1 MFPVGAIP
9 VSRPSTSR
17 VNDSLVALLHEV
29 CESTGYPCRRPGGPV
44 APQSPRNSGSDGD
57 LDQACEDEDDSCSC
71 LSGCFPE
78 CDGTGGHL
86 TWQQRKAFDR
96 ENQDALERA
105 GLLQN
110 SAPPRSPRSPRAI
123 ESATPVA
130 PPSCWR
136 SPFGTRCVDLDPDT
150 IDYNGC
156 SGSACPTID
165 RSQRLG
171 ALANDDKA
179 AKAWHCTRCDR
190 PSSLCGGSCIT
201 AAGPLNPFAVS
212 EQAVS
217 LSQTCALLR
226 CAAQPAHWTPAEGGG
241 AEGIGIAHTEASEG
255 GMEVD
260 SEEIQRLIFHTET
273 LAFGEVDEEHE
284 EHQGWPGPV
293 PVPPLL
299 PPTPSV
305 YDLYDPSVRPG
316 SAARS
321 ARHDLYA
328 QDSMQEHARDAL
340 NTLDDDL
347 DEHALN
353 ELRYAL
359 MQEGVF
365 AAERAERLFDQA
377 TEHQHQHHIED
388 VQSSQVVDAAPAAR
402 AHRRGRAQA
411 GGRGRGRGRGG
422 GRAGGRAQRPRMTSV
437 SSNSVV
443 TTVTKRGGAERH
455 TTTTSNI
462 VIKHYPK
469 NSIRARRQQRFENFE
484 VRDTT
489 KCVTRIFPSAG
500 GDFFGFEHEH

>member
-1 MFPVGAIP
+1 M
-9 VSRPSTSR
+9 
-17 VNDSLVALLHEV
+17 
-29 CESTGYPCRRPGGPV
+29 
-44 APQSPRNSGSDGD
+44 
-57 LDQACEDEDDSCSC
+57 
-71 LSGCFPE
+71 
-78 CDGTGGHL
+78 
-86 TWQQRKAFDR
+86 
-96 ENQDALERA
+96 
-105 GLLQN
+105 
-110 SAPPRSPRSPRAI
+110 
-123 ESATPVA
+123 
-130 PPSCWR
+130 
-136 SPFGTRCVDLDPDT
+136 
-150 IDYNGC
+150 
-156 SGSACPTID
+156 
-165 RSQRLG
+165 
-171 ALANDDKA
+171 
-179 AKAWHCTRCDR
+179 
-190 PSSLCGGSCIT
+190 CGGSCIT

-293 PVPPLL
+293 PPVPVPPLL

-321 ARHDLYA
+321 ARHDFYA
-328 QDSMQEHARDAL
+328 QDSMQERARDAL

-469 NSIRARRQQRFENFE
+469 NSIRARRQQRFDNFE

-489 KCVTRIFPSAG
+489 KRVTRIFPSAG